1 MNLHNPDIKKFVL
14 MRKIDKQ
21 REFYWVIGTRA
32 SDPRAVGKHE
42 KDLGHSTWELGSLPR
57 GGKLRPEG

>member
-1 MNLHNPDIKKFVL
+1 

-21 REFYWVIGTRA
+21 IQFYWVIGTRA
-32 SDPRAVGKHE
+32 SDPRAVGEYE
-42 KDLGHSTWELGSLPR
+42 KDLGHSNWELGSLHR